1 MSATPTTAAAATVI
15 APGDFQAIPGMDS
28 WEAEM
33 LKDVYDAVS
42 IANKWDDMKKTQVE
56 SFMFHGPSWAPAVH
70 THMKL
75 LDTHSGSSYGI
86 TMRNIESIAKDGWD
100 AFVTARIA
108 YYETK
113 KAREAAL
120 EAERRLQTAE
130 YDPQRNW
137 ARQWRVEEFS
147 GNATT
152 AAAAAAAAAAAP
164 AAANP
169 DAGAMRD
176 RADTE
181 EAALDARRQERHSP
195 TRA

>member
-1 MSATPTTAAAATVI
+1 MSATPATATTTAI

-42 IANKWDDMKKTQVE
+42 IANKWDDMKKSQVE
-56 SFMFHGPSWAPAVH
+56 SFMFHGPSWVPDVH
-70 THMKL
+70 KHMKL

-86 TMRNIESIAKDGWD
+86 IMRNIESIAKDGWD
-100 AFVTARIA
+100 AFVTARIT
-108 YYETK
+108 YYEAK
-113 KAREAAL
+113 RAREAVAAAAKDGWDAFVSAQIAYN
-120 EAERRLQTAE
+120 EVERVRE
-130 YDPQRNW
+130 
-137 ARQWRVEEFS
+137 
-147 GNATT
+147 
-152 AAAAAAAAAAAP
+152 AAAAAAT

-169 DAGAMRD
+169 DAGAKRY

>member
-1 MSATPTTAAAATVI
+1 MSATPATAAATTI

-42 IANKWDDMKKTQVE
+42 IANMWDDMKKTQVE

-70 THMKL
+70 KYMKL

-120 EAERRLQTAE
+120 KAERQLQDAE

-147 GNATT
+147 GTATT
-152 AAAAAAAAAAAP
+152 AAAATAAAT

-169 DAGAMRD
+169 DAGATRD